1 MNGFVLAGGMGVA
14 LIVVGLVVRA
24 DSLGR
29 RLQLSEQL
37 IAELGEARANDA
49 LVIDH
54 LQAEILDRDELL
66 RLRLKRTHA
75 LQRELL
81 AARAQLEEGLA
92 DDACAVAELPAV
104 VYRSLHQPIGGRAGE
119 ADSTD
124 AAVDVDG
131 TENTAGVGR

>member
-14 LIVVGLVVRA
+14 LIVVALVVRA

-37 IAELGEARANDA
+37 NAELGEARANDA

-54 LQAEILDRDELL
+54 LQGEVLDRDELL

-81 AARAQLEEGLA
+81 AARAQLEEVLA
-92 DDACAVAELPAV
+92 NDACAVAELPAV
-104 VYRSLHQPIGGRAGE
+104 VYRSLHQPIGGQSGA

-124 AAVDVDG
+124 AAVDVDAA
-131 TENTAGVGR
+131 EAAAGAGR